1 MDKLKKIFSVNKRVF
16 VFLLGLMFIGVIF
29 GSSLPIFLNNEDK
42 VLVSEYLS
50 NFVSQINNGY
60 DSLFLFKNSLINNGI
75 FAFLIW
81 ILGVSIIGIPI
92 ILFLFFFKSF
102 VFGFSISS
110 IIVNYGFKGILFS
123 FSYIF
128 PHQVIN
134 LCVYGV
140 LTNYSL
146 IFSIKLIGMI
156 FKKVDFNIRGAF
168 NRYFR
173 IFIFCFLV
181 LILSSLFESFISPLF
196 MGFVFRLLSL

>member
-16 VFLLGLMFIGVIF
+16 VFLLCLMFIGVIF

>member
-181 LILSSLFESFISPLF
+181 FILSGLFESFISPLF